1 MEILIGILLTDLKLK
16 TKITIIQIII
26 TRKTQEKIKEN
37 ITVLILIKVQ
47 I

>member
-1 MEILIGILLTDLKLK
+1 MEILIGIQLTDLKLK

-37 ITVLILIKVQ
+37 ITVLIIKVQ